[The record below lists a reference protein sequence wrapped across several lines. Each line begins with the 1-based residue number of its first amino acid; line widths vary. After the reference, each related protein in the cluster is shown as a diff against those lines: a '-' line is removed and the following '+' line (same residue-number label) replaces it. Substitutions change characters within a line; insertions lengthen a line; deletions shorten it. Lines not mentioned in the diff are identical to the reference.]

1 LSAACSNGTDALK
14 VGVEAAF
21 GDIVGVAD
29 VAAHHGFFST
39 DFTHF
44 RHDGTLLDI
53 DVQKYH

>member
-29 VAAHHGFFST
+29 VAAHHGFFPA
-39 DFTHF
+39 DCTHF
-44 RHDGTLLDI
+44 RHDETLLDI
-53 DVQKYH
+53 YIQKKF